1 MQKVAQTR
9 RLDVDWFQALIF
21 CTISHSTMLLVL
33 NCCTK
38 RKGLQN
44 EELLVE
50 HANHKLQ
57 THG

>member
-9 RLDVDWFQALIF
+9 RLDVDWPQALIF
-21 CTISHSTMLLVL
+21 CTIPHSTIVIVL

-50 HANHKLQ
+50 HANHKFQ
-57 THG
+57 MHG